1 MNARPG
7 RWLDRST
14 RHDGIQV
21 DCRLQKL
28 ETKRFVNANPDEM
41 REGWENR
48 KQRAWNAACCNDE
61 AWREAIDNGWIIV
74 STLTFRM
81 GETVSFAA
89 KCGNVTRPKPALNEA
104 FDNALST
111 SVLLSW
117 FIRTHTR
124 RAT

>member
-61 AWREAIDNGWIIV
+61 AWREAIDNGWIIDADV
-74 STLTFRM
+74 PYGRDSVVCREMRKCHAAEASTERGL
-81 GETVSFAA
+81 
-89 KCGNVTRPKPALNEA
+89 
-104 FDNALST
+104 
-111 SVLLSW
+111 
-117 FIRTHTR
+117 
-124 RAT
+124 